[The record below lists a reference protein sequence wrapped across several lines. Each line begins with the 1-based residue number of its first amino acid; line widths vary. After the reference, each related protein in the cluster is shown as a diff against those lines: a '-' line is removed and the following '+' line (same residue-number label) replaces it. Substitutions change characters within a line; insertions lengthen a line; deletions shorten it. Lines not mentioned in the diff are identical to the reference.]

1 MRSIGSYL
9 TTQPWRWLGYSLAL
23 LLWLVLEL
31 FLIAW
36 AGTLWREDQT
46 PQQAAPP
53 GRWVAAHDVDVYVQE
68 FGNPQD
74 PPMLLVH
81 GTGAWS
87 GTWVSNTSAMVQ
99 AGYRV
104 IAVDLPPFGFSTRP
118 ANRDYS
124 RPAQAQRLAALL
136 RHLQLPP
143 AIVLG
148 HSYGGGP
155 AAELAMRAPEQ
166 VRALVLVDAALGL
179 QESPPAPSKPA
190 SGSAAQ
196 TLLALRSLRSAMVAS
211 VVLQPSLSSYW
222 LSQFVARTEVVT
234 PERTAIYQQ
243 PFRVRQ
249 YSASLGDWAYQFAF
263 DDHGNASQQAQQWQ
277 RLRMPLH
284 IMWGALDSVTPLEQA
299 QTLHRLVPHSTLDVL
314 QGVGHIPQ
322 IEDVALFN
330 QRLQAWLVTQ
340 RAMATD

>member
-1 MRSIGSYL
+1 MRRIGSPSFTRL
-9 TTQPWRWLGYSLAL
+9 GRWLGYSLGML
-23 LLWLVLEL
+23 LCLVLEL

-36 AGTLWREDQT
+36 AGTLWRENQT

-53 GRWVAAHDVDVYVQE
+53 GRWVTANDVDLYVQE

-74 PPMLLVH
+74 PPLLLVH

-87 GTWVSNTSAMVQ
+87 GTWVSNTNAMVQ
-99 AGYRV
+99 AGYGV

-118 ANRDYS
+118 ASHDYS

-136 RHLQLPP
+136 EHLQVQP

-155 AAELAMRAPEQ
+155 AAELAMRAPER
-166 VRALVLVDAALGL
+166 VRALVLVDAALAM
-179 QESPPAPSKPA
+179 QESPSATDEPAPTST
-190 SGSAAQ
+190 AQ
-196 TLLALRSLRSAMVAS
+196 TLLAQRPLRSAIVAS

-222 LSQFVARTEVVT
+222 LSQFVAQTQAVT
-234 PERTAIYQQ
+234 PDRTAIYQQ
-243 PFRVRQ
+243 PFKVRQ
-249 YSASLGDWAYQFAF
+249 YSSSLGDWAYQFAF
-263 DDHGNASQQAQQWQ
+263 EDHGNASQQVQQWQ
-277 RLRMPLH
+277 HLSVPLH
-284 IMWGALDSVTPLEQA
+284 IVWGALDSVTPLEQA

-322 IEDVALFN
+322 MKMWRCLINTCKRGLSPNAP
-330 QRLQAWLVTQ
+330 WLL
-340 RAMATD
+340 A